1 MKLTVWN
8 KANCDRLRK
17 WWEVDGMIARQVAD
31 KFREIG
37 CDVTRN
43 AVIGK
48 VHRMKLK
55 QPASK
60 VETLRNTHSQT
71 LKHIRAQQ
79 KNGAAVPADLS
90 SRRLENSGLDARKLM
105 EVHVTMST
113 KKSSVPA
120 PDGSKAIL
128 LKHSKDG
135 QCKAI
140 IGYVG
145 GKAEDAVYCGED
157 CVVHRTSTGRVV
169 PTNWCPFHKS
179 LYMTEPRR

>member
-1 MKLTVWN
+1 MKLTVWSQD
-8 KANCDRLRK
+8 NCNRLRQ
-17 WWEVDGMIARQVAD
+17 WWEVDGLIARQVAN

-48 VHRMKLK
+48 VHRMKLV

-60 VETLRNTHSQT
+60 AESLRNVHTQT
-71 LKHIRAQQ
+71 LKIARRQ
-79 KNGAAVPADLS
+79 KNGVVQ
-90 SRRLENSGLDARKLM
+90 RLDARKLM

-120 PDGSKAIL
+120 PDGSKAVL
-128 LKHSKDG
+128 LKHSKEG
-135 QCKAI
+135 MCKAV

-157 CVVHRTSTGRVV
+157 CAVHVTSTGRMV
-169 PTNWCPFHKS
+169 PTNWCKYHKS
-179 LYMTEPRR
+179 LYMTEARR